1 MDVDRRPVGFG
12 RGDGDLKHARQE
24 RKLRVKGDELADDLG
39 VRPGILYFVPGDA
52 GEGIRGDV
60 PVGVA
65 AGLDGVHL
73 HLGEVGQD
81 VRRIL
86 QLGPVVLD
94 VLAGG
99 EMAVAPVIFPGDE
112 GQLAELLRR
121 QQPVGNGDPQHIGV
135 KLHVEAVAQP
145 ERPELVLGQFTA
157 HPAGDLIP
165 ILLHPLVDQGLIE
178 FVVFVHHVHGE
189 ASRDVASGR
198 CPSARWSA
206 PWPVPARGT
215 GLAERRF
222 RRPPR
227 R

>member
-12 RGDGDLKHARQE
+12 RGDGDLEFARQE
-24 RKLRVKGDELADDLG
+24 RKFRVKGDELADDLG
-39 VRPGILYFVPGDA
+39 VRPGILDFVPGDA
-52 GEGIRGDV
+52 GEGIRGDIS
-60 PVGVA
+60 VGVA

-112 GQLAELLRR
+112 GQLAELRRR
-121 QQPVGNGDPQHIGV
+121 QKPVGNGNPQHIGV

-145 ERPELVLGQFTA
+145 ERPELVLGQLTA

-165 ILLHPLVDQGLIE
+165 ILLHPLVDQGPVE

-189 ASRDVASGR
+189 AS
-198 CPSARWSA
+198 
-206 PWPVPARGT
+206 
-215 GLAERRF
+215 
-222 RRPPR
+222 
-227 R
+227 